1 MAFSIGSS
9 TGAVPAQIQHDS
21 GCSLQVYEESV
32 QKAEIIA
39 QAAFEATMLSEL
51 GDDSLTKFNF
61 EPRKLKYL
69 GKRKARA
76 EEKQGEQKQQHQA
89 GAEPESKR
97 PRVGPRPT
105 LICYSHEGD
114 LDGPYFAFVANPT
127 SAQEK
132 LFEYWE
138 EQNKQGYSS
147 EDASMGFDD
156 TEASQN
162 YKAILDFLDTSEKI
176 DDVSG
181 LSYSRLVKILA
192 W

>member
-1 MAFSIGSS
+1 MATNESICNL
-9 TGAVPAQIQHDS
+9 
-21 GCSLQVYEESV
+21 CSYEEAIK
-32 QKAEIIA
+32 KAEIIA

-51 GDDSLTKFNF
+51 GDDHLDKFNF

-76 EEKQGEQKQQHQA
+76 DTEQKEQEQQQEEPQA

-114 LDGPYFAFVANPT
+114 LDGPYFTFVANPT
-127 SAQEK
+127 PEQEK
-132 LFEYWE
+132 LLEYWE
-138 EQNKQGYSS
+138 EQNKQGISS
-147 EDASMGFDD
+147 EDASLGYDES
-156 TEASQN
+156 EASQN

-176 DDVSG
+176 DDISQ